1 MNKLWLIVKREYL
14 TRVKKRAFILTTLLL
29 PLGIMAFIAVVGVI
43 FSYNEDNQRIAV
55 IDDSGFEI
63 RIKSS
68 DKANFVPSNKA
79 LDELKSSYSTEGF
92 DGILYI
98 PEINNLSKKDYSIK
112 YFSENQMSITT
123 KEFIERRLASQIREL
138 KIEKSEVDPKL
149 LESFDTNVDLDE
161 KALTVDDS
169 GNVTEESKS
178 NNAGIATI
186 LGMIMGFIIYVVLFI
201 YGTMVMRSV
210 MEEKTNRIVEVMIS
224 SVKPFQLM
232 LGKIIGVGAVGITQL
247 LIWVILVPAVQLFMG
262 LFIDLDPAS
271 MQAAQGVSP
280 EQTEDMT
287 FQIVQILESLAAQN
301 WALIIPM
308 FLFYFFGGY
317 VIYASMFAAVGSAIG
332 DDLGEGQS
340 LTFPITIPVILAIY
354 IMFAVIDNP
363 NSSLATWSSLFPLFS
378 PIVMPARIPFEPPF
392 WEVALSMVILAASAV
407 FFVWLS
413 GRIYRVGILMYG
425 KKVSFRE
432 LGKWMFY
439 RD

>member
-68 DKANFVPSNKA
+68 DKANFVPSNKP
-79 LDELKSSYSTEGF
+79 LDELKTSYVDEGF
-92 DGILYI
+92 NGILYI

-123 KEFIERRLASQIREL
+123 KEFIERRVASRIREL

-149 LESFDTNVDLDE
+149 LESFDTDVDLDE